1 MPPLKFSPMNYE
13 NLLVVVKDGVATLTV
28 NRPDKL
34 NALNDAVVSQLHA
47 AAIALG
53 GAAEV
58 RGVILTGA
66 GPKAFIAGADIAD
79 LAKQGVLQGRQ
90 RSLDGQAMLR
100 TFEAMGKPVLAA
112 VNGYCLGGGCE
123 LAMACHV
130 RIASE
135 NAKFGQPE
143 VKLGITPGYG
153 GTQRLPRIVGRG
165 NALHLLLTGEQ
176 IGAAEALRIGLVS
189 KVVPLEELLAEAD
202 RLMRTILAN
211 GPLALKHTIEAV
223 DRGLDLTL
231 EEGLRL
237 EADAFGLVSSTQD
250 MKEGLTAFLEK
261 RPAKFQGR

>member
-1 MPPLKFSPMNYE
+1 MNFE
-13 NLLVVVKDGVATLTV
+13 SLLLAVKDGVATLTV

-34 NALNDAVVSQLHA
+34 NALNDQVVGQLHQA
-47 AAIALG
+47 AQLLKDDG
-53 GAAEV
+53 EV

-79 LAKQGVLQGRQ
+79 LAKQGVLQGRE
-90 RSLDGQAMLR
+90 RSLSGQQMLR
-100 TFEAMGKPVLAA
+100 AFEAMGKPVVAA

-143 VKLGITPGYG
+143 VKLGIIPGYG

-176 IGAAEALRIGLVS
+176 ITAQEALRIGLVS
-189 KVVPLEELLAEAD
+189 KVVPADQLAAEAD
-202 RLMRTILAN
+202 KTVRTILAN
-211 GPLALKHTIEAV
+211 GPVALKLTMEAM
-223 DRGLDLTL
+223 DRGLDMTL
-231 EEGLRL
+231 DEGLSL
-237 EADAFGLVSSTQD
+237 EADLFGLVAATDD

-261 RPAKFQGR
+261 RPAKFQGK

>member
-1 MPPLKFSPMNYE
+1 MEFRTLGFD
-13 NLLVVVKDGVATLTV
+13 VRDRVATITV

-34 NALNDAVVSQLHA
+34 NALNDQVVSDLHQA
-47 AAIALG
+47 AMALQQ
-53 GAAEV
+53 APDV

-79 LAKQGVLQGRQ
+79 LARQGVLQGRQ
-90 RSLDGQAMLR
+90 RSLTGQAMLR
-100 TFEAMGKPVLAA
+100 AFEAMGKPVLAA

-189 KVVPLEELLAEAD
+189 KVVPADQLLGEAD
-202 RLMRTILAN
+202 RLMRAILAN
-211 GPLALKHTIEAV
+211 GPLALKLTIEAV

-231 EEGLRL
+231 EDGLRL
-237 EADAFGLVSSTQD
+237 EADAFGLVSATDD

-261 RPAKFQGR
+261 RPAKFQGK

>member
-1 MPPLKFSPMNYE
+1 MNFE
-13 NLLVVVKDGVATLTV
+13 SLLLAVKDSVATLTV

-34 NALNDAVVSQLHA
+34 NALNDQVVGQLHQA
-47 AAIALG
+47 AQLLKDDR
-53 GAAEV
+53 EV

-66 GPKAFIAGADIAD
+66 GPKAFIAGADIGD
-79 LAKQGVLQGRQ
+79 LARQGVIEGRE
-90 RSLDGQAMLR
+90 RSLSGQTMLR
-100 TFEAMGKPVLAA
+100 AFEAMGKPVLAA

-143 VKLGITPGYG
+143 VKLGIIPGYG

-176 IGAAEALRIGLVS
+176 ITAQEALRIGLVS
-189 KVVPLEELLAEAD
+189 KVVPADQLAAEAD
-202 RLMRTILAN
+202 RMLRAILAN
-211 GPLALKHTIEAV
+211 GPVALKLTMEAM
-223 DRGLDLTL
+223 DRGLDMTL
-231 EEGLRL
+231 DEGLSL
-237 EADAFGLVSSTQD
+237 EADLFGLVAATDD

-261 RPAKFQGR
+261 RPAKFQGQ

>member
-1 MPPLKFSPMNYE
+1 MNLE
-13 NLLVVVKDGVATLTV
+13 HLLLAVKDGVATLTV

-34 NALNDAVVSQLHA
+34 NALNDHVVSQLHEA
-47 AAIALG
+47 ARALKDDP
-53 GAAEV
+53 AV
-58 RGVILTGA
+58 RAVILTGA

-79 LAKQGVLQGRQ
+79 LAKQGVLQGRE
-90 RSLDGQAMLR
+90 RSLSGQSMLR
-100 TFEAMGKPVLAA
+100 AFEAMGKPVIAA

-176 IGAAEALRIGLVS
+176 ITAQEALRIGLVS
-189 KVVPLEELLAEAD
+189 KVVPADQLAAEAD
-202 RLMRTILAN
+202 KLARTIIAN
-211 GPLALKHTIEAV
+211 GPLALKLTMEAV
-223 DRGLDLTL
+223 DRGLDMTL
-231 EEGLRL
+231 GEGLAL
-237 EADAFGLVSSTQD
+237 EADAFGLVAATDD

-261 RPAKFQGR
+261 RPAKFEGK

>member
-1 MPPLKFSPMNYE
+1 MNYE
-13 NLLVVVKDGVATLTV
+13 HLLVAVTDGVATLTV

-34 NALNDAVVSQLHA
+34 NALNDRVVDQLHQA
-47 AAIALG
+47 ALALKQ
-53 GAAEV
+53 AQEV
-58 RGVILTGA
+58 RGVVLTGA
-66 GPKAFIAGADIAD
+66 GPKAFIAGADIGD
-79 LAKQGVLQGRQ
+79 LAKQGVLQGRE
-90 RSLDGQAMLR
+90 RSLTGQAMLR
-100 TFEAMGKPVLAA
+100 AFETMGKPVVAA

-130 RIASE
+130 RIASD

-165 NALHLLLTGEQ
+165 NALHLLLSGEQ

-189 KVVPLEELLAEAD
+189 KVVPADKLLAEAD
-202 RLMRTILAN
+202 KLMRTILAN
-211 GPLALKHTIEAV
+211 GPLALKLTMEAV
-223 DRGLDLTL
+223 DRGLDVTL

-237 EADAFGLVSSTQD
+237 EADAFGLVAATDD

-261 RPAKFQGR
+261 RPAKFQGK

>member
-1 MPPLKFSPMNYE
+1 MNLD
-13 NLLVVVKDGVATLTV
+13 NLLLAVTDGVATLTV

-34 NALNDAVVSQLHA
+34 NALNDQVVSQLHEA
-47 AAIALG
+47 ARRLHDDDA
-53 GAAEV
+53 V
-58 RGVILTGA
+58 RGVVLTGA

-90 RSLDGQAMLR
+90 RSLTGQAMLR
-100 TFEAMGKPVLAA
+100 AFEAMGKPVLAA

-165 NALHLLLTGEQ
+165 NALYLLLTGEQ
-176 IGAAEALRIGLVS
+176 ITAQEALRIGLVS
-189 KVVPLEELLAEAD
+189 KVVPLDQLAAEAD
-202 RLMRTILAN
+202 KLMRTILAN
-211 GPLALKHTIEAV
+211 GPLALRLTMEAV
-223 DRGLDLTL
+223 DRGLDMTL
-231 EEGLRL
+231 DEGLAL
-237 EADAFGLVSSTQD
+237 EADAFGLVAATED

-261 RPAKFQGR
+261 RPARFRGK

>member
-1 MPPLKFSPMNYE
+1 MNFDS
-13 NLLVVVKDGVATLTV
+13 LLVAVADGVATLTV

-34 NALNDAVVSQLHA
+34 NALNDRVVSELHQA
-47 AAIALG
+47 AVALKQ
-53 GAAEV
+53 APDV
-58 RGVILTGA
+58 RGVVLTGA
-66 GPKAFIAGADIAD
+66 GPKAFVAGADIGD
-79 LAKQGVLQGRQ
+79 LARQGVLQGRE
-90 RSLDGQAMLR
+90 RSLTGQAMLR
-100 TFEAMGKPVLAA
+100 AFEAMGKPVLAA

-189 KVVPLEELLAEAD
+189 RVVPADQLLAEAD

-211 GPLALKHTIEAV
+211 GPLALRLTMEAV
-223 DRGLDLTL
+223 DRGLDVTL

-237 EADAFGLVSSTQD
+237 EADAFGLVAATDD

-261 RPAKFQGR
+261 RPAKFQGK